1 MAVLIGLFH
10 AFLMSTKEDKL
21 KLPADVHI
29 LFLGNSTIETSVD
42 DKLIPHSFNFAKSAE
57 HIEFAYVKL
66 KMMKRI
72 NPQIDTVV
80 VGIDDGILFSRDPK
94 WGRHEINHPY
104 FLTEFDKD
112 DVIANLNYRSWE
124 WNKNYLTSLYDTY
137 KLLFIF
143 TGRVPGRLDMGGYSY
158 LVRDKLKEDVERLA
172 QEASADN
179 PEASSTDRSVE
190 KISPATLHFINKM
203 ISFCKQN
210 DITILFMSS
219 PKHKAV
225 WNGRLFPEIYR
236 RYFPSATMY
245 DFTEVVYPD
254 SCYGDTYH
262 LNFRGAEIFSRQLA
276 SGFENVRSTVN
287 GE

>member
-1 MAVLIGLFH
+1 
-10 AFLMSTKEDKL
+10 MSTKGNRL

-42 DKLIPHSFNFAKSAE
+42 DNLIPHSFNFAKSAE
-57 HIEFAYVKL
+57 HIEFAYAKL

-80 VGIDDGILFSRDPK
+80 VGIDDGILFSSDTK

-104 FLTEFDKD
+104 YLTEFGID
-112 DVIANLNYRSWE
+112 DIITSLRYRGYE

-143 TGRVPGRLDMGGYSY
+143 TGKEPGRLDMGGYSH

-172 QEASADN
+172 RERATDD
-179 PEASSTDRSVE
+179 PDASSTDRSVE

-203 ISFCKQN
+203 ISHLYSCLPQN
-210 DITILFMSS
+210 IRPFGTDGF
-219 PKHKAV
+219 
-225 WNGRLFPEIYR
+225 FR
-236 RYFPSATMY
+236 RYAGDISLMSGCMILLRLYIRIHATETRTISISVALKY
-245 DFTEVVYPD
+245 
-254 SCYGDTYH
+254 
-262 LNFRGAEIFSRQLA
+262 FRA
-276 SGFENVRSTVN
+276 SWQKVLKTCAQQ
-287 GE
+287 